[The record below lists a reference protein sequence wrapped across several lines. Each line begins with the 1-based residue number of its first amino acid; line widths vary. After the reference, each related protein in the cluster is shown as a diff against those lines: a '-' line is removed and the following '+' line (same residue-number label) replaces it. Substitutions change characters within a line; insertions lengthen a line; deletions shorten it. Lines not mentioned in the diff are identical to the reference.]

1 MEQAPG
7 RKVLIIYSSRS
18 AGKTGVRG
26 MATKEFYG
34 NRKQGDQFEVYE
46 ADMRMR
52 PDLFRP
58 VAPPKP
64 PLIVAKRGALVDPNQ
79 AAILADKNRLAI
91 AAKKEVDAASQ
102 LQAPPAPP
110 PPEPLV
116 VDADIIE
123 DQVPTEITARLN
135 TLDWKGTKVN
145 KNHLKILMSNGVT
158 SLGDLDNTNEV
169 ELVKIKG
176 IGDTVVGE
184 LYHKRDEYL
193 T

>member
-64 PLIVAKRGALVDPNQ
+64 PQIVAKRGELIGQNPSV
-79 AAILADKNRLAI
+79 ITDKNRLAI
-91 AAKKEVDAASQ
+91 AAKKEVDAAS

-110 PPEPLV
+110 PPEPIV
-116 VDADIIE
+116 EETVKDNVP
-123 DQVPTEITARLN
+123 DQLSARLN

-145 KNHLKILMSNGVT
+145 KNHLKLLMSNGITTLNDV
-158 SLGDLDNTNEV
+158 GDLGIDGDAD
-169 ELVKIKG
+169 LLAIKG
-176 IGDTVVGE
+176 IGEGVVNE
-184 LYHKRDEYL
+184 LYTMLEKYSS
-193 T
+193 